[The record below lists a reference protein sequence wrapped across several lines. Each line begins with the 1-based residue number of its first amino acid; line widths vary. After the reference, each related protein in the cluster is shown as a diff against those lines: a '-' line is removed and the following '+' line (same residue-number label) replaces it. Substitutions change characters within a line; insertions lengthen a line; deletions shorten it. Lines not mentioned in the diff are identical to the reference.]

1 MCDERNAISWTKL
14 LHNFSVCCDKAK
26 HALTICP
33 GTNTQTLT
41 HTHTHT
47 HAERYMPA
55 YLCKLRL
62 RTARNELADKS
73 SRRPQSAVSCDSGRE
88 KDGEGG
94 ERGTISAPSLLLGI
108 KIKLIY
114 GSANI
119 LANKSVQ
126 NKPTG
131 PGCPLGDCRVEIGR
145 LNLCVRLLHKD

>member
-26 HALTICP
+26 QYARAH
-33 GTNTQTLT
+33 TQTLT
-41 HTHTHT
+41 HTHTHRQR
-47 HAERYMPA
+47 ERYMPA

-73 SRRPQSAVSCDSGRE
+73 SRRPQSAVSCDPGRE
-88 KDGEGG
+88 TEIERVSEGG
-94 ERGTISAPSLLLGI
+94 GGISAPSLLLGI

-131 PGCPLGDCRVEIGR
+131 PGCPLGDCRAEIGR